1 MSEAVTDE
9 QLSALKA
16 FARWAIKE
24 TAWVGCDLDGGA
36 VQDEALKLG
45 IIEER
50 TATKDNFA
58 EWKYCEDVVIGEPF
72 YVFADWVKKVP
83 GKDASDESP
92 EGKAGSES
100 LSKENEKLRAALS
113 WIIKTY
119 PANNARLIH
128 NEQQIIS
135 IATKALQDKSDE

>member
-72 YVFADWVKKVP
+72 YVFADWIKKVP
-83 GKDASDESP
+83 AKNKSDELP
-92 EGKAGSES
+92 EGKAAIEGS
-100 LSKENEKLRAALS
+100 A
-113 WIIKTY
+113 
-119 PANNARLIH
+119 
-128 NEQQIIS
+128 
-135 IATKALQDKSDE
+135 D